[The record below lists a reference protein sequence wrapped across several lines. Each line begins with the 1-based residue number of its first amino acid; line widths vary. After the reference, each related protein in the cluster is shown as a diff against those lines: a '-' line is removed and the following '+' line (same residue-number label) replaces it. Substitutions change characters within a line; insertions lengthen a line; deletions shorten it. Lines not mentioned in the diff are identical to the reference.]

1 MAYLRRSAV
10 LLALL
15 AASQAAYADNISL
28 RFNFTE
34 GRAGTVFTPTHAEV
48 GTFAVTPDVRKDAE
62 GGQWRVVAKDAAGNI
77 LHEVTVNNSQQ
88 RHIEAFNRKTGA
100 IDVSQHVKRPEG
112 VFEVSLPFDQNTA
125 NVEVL
130 PVRGNSTAA
139 KAAVAVTP
147 LAAYGRSALEQL
159 VTTTKAKK
167 SSPTVMALAPTVTA
181 TTILNSGP
189 SATKMDYVFVG
200 DGYTAAEMGKWQA
213 DAQKVINGFLAD
225 PVFAANK
232 SSMNIRRVDVAS
244 NQSGA
249 DEIDKGIYKDTA
261 MDGEFG
267 CYNIDRL
274 LCVNSTKV
282 YNIVGSVLQP
292 DQRDVIIVIS
302 NSTRYGGS
310 GGEIA
315 TLSMADQSI
324 EIALHEIGH
333 TAFALADEYEY
344 GTCSTSAEPTEVNVS
359 LNGTRSVKWGN
370 LISAGTPV
378 PTQPGV
384 YANGTVGAF
393 QGGQY
398 CASGKYRPTENSRM
412 RTLGYPWHAV
422 NEGAVRNVFAKYT
435 GPAGVTQTGTLASGG
450 SANAP
455 SASPG
460 YVQAAA
466 GTFTLKL
473 TGPSNADF
481 DLFLYK
487 YSGSAWIKVA
497 SSEGSTSTESISYN
511 GTAGYY
517 YAQVKSYSGSGSYT
531 LVYNFPK

>member
-1 MAYLRRSAV
+1 MPYLRRSAA

-15 AASQAAYADNISL
+15 ASQAAYADNISL
-28 RFNFTE
+28 RINFTE
-34 GRAGTVFTPTHAEV
+34 GRTGAVFTPIHAEV
-48 GTFAVTPDVRKDAE
+48 GKFAVTPDVRKDAE

-88 RHIEAFNRKTGA
+88 RHIEVFNRKTGA
-100 IDVSQHVKRPEG
+100 IESAKQVKRPSG
-112 VFEVSLPFDQNTA
+112 VFEVSLPFDQNTV

-130 PVRGNSTAA
+130 PVAGSGANA
-139 KAAVAVTP
+139 KAAATP
-147 LAAYGRSALEQL
+147 LATYGRAALEKL
-159 VTTTKAKK
+159 VNTTTTSSKMIKAGAAAAT
-167 SSPTVMALAPTVTA
+167 PAATA
-181 TTILNSGP
+181 TSILNNGS
-189 SATKMDYVFVG
+189 SAIKMDYVFVG

-213 DAQKVINGFLAD
+213 DAQKIINGFLAD
-225 PVFAANK
+225 PVFAANRN
-232 SSMNIRRVDVAS
+232 SMNIRRVDVAS

-267 CYNIDRL
+267 CFAIDRL

-292 DQRDVIIVIS
+292 DQRDVIVVVS

-315 TLSMADQSI
+315 TVSVAEQAI

-333 TAFALADEYEY
+333 TAFALADEYEN
-344 GTCSTSAEPTEVNVS
+344 GTCNTTAEPTEVNVS
-359 LNGTRSVKWGN
+359 RVNTRSVKWGN
-370 LISAGTPV
+370 LISANTPV
-378 PTQPGV
+378 PTQPGM
-384 YANGTVGAF
+384 YANGTIGVF

-398 CASGKYRPTENSRM
+398 CTAGKYRPTENSRM

-435 GPAGVTQTGTLASGG
+435 GVTQTGTLASGG

-455 SASPG
+455 SAAPG
-460 YVQAAA
+460 YVQAVA
-466 GTFTLKL
+466 GTFTAQL
-473 TGPSNADF
+473 TGPAGADF

-487 YSGSAWIKVA
+487 YSGSAWVKVA
-497 SSEGSTSTESISYN
+497 SSEGATSTESISYN

>member
-1 MAYLRRSAV
+1 MPYLRRS
-10 LLALL
+10 LALFAL
-15 AASQAAYADNISL
+15 LASQAAYADNISL
-28 RFNFTE
+28 RMHFTE

-48 GTFAVTPDVRKDAE
+48 GTFAVTPDVRKGAE

-88 RHIEAFNRKTGA
+88 RHIEAFNRTTGA
-100 IDVSQHVKRPEG
+100 IEVSQHVKRPEG
-112 VFEVSLPFDQNTA
+112 VFEVSLPYDKNTA
-125 NVEVL
+125 TVEVL
-130 PVRGNSTAA
+130 PVGGAGTAA
-139 KAAVAVTP
+139 KSAMAATP
-147 LAAYGRSALEQL
+147 LAAYGRTALDQL

-167 SSPTVMALAPTVTA
+167 SAPTTMALAPAATA
-181 TTILNSGP
+181 TTILNSGS

-200 DGYTAAEMGKWQA
+200 DGYTAAEMAKWQA
-213 DAQKVINGFLAD
+213 DAQKIINGFLAD

-274 LCVNSTKV
+274 LCVNATKV

-292 DQRDVIIVIS
+292 DQRDVIIVVS

-344 GTCSTSAEPTEVNVS
+344 GTCNTASEPTEVNVS

-370 LISAGTPV
+370 LISSGTPV

-384 YANGTVGAF
+384 YANGTVGVF
-393 QGGQY
+393 QGAQY
-398 CASGKYRPTENSRM
+398 CGAGKYRPTENSRM

-435 GPAGVTQTGTLASGG
+435 GNVTQTGTLASGG

-460 YVQAAA
+460 YVSAAA
-466 GTFTLKL
+466 GTITLQL

-487 YSGSAWIKVA
+487 YSGSAWVKVA
-497 SSEGSTSTESISYN
+497 SSEGPTSTESISYN

-517 YAQVKSYSGSGSYT
+517 YAQVKSYSGSGTYT
-531 LVYNFPK
+531 LTYNFPK

>member
-1 MAYLRRSAV
+1 MPYLRRSAA

-15 AASQAAYADNISL
+15 ASQAAYADNISL
-28 RFNFTE
+28 RLNFTE
-34 GRAGTVFTPTHAEV
+34 GRNGTEFTPAHAEI
-48 GTFAVTPDVRKDAE
+48 GTFAVTPDVRKGAE
-62 GGQWRVVAKDAAGNI
+62 GSQWRVVAKDAAGNI
-77 LHEVTVNNSQQ
+77 LHEVTVHNSQQ
-88 RHIEAFNRKTGA
+88 RHIEVFNRKTGA
-100 IDVSQHVKRPEG
+100 IDVSQHVKRPNG
-112 VFEVSLPFDQNTA
+112 VFEVSLPFDKATA
-125 NVEVL
+125 TVEVL
-130 PVRGNSTAA
+130 PVVHGNSAAKTAA
-139 KAAVAVTP
+139 ATTP
-147 LAAYGRSALEQL
+147 LATYGRAALEQL
-159 VTTTKAKK
+159 ATTSQA
-167 SSPTVMALAPTVTA
+167 SSKTALAAVPAATA
-181 TTILNSGP
+181 TTILNNGP
-189 SATKMDYVFVG
+189 SGIKMDYVFVG

-261 MDGEFG
+261 MDGAFG

-274 LCVNSTKV
+274 LCVDSTKV
-282 YNIVGSVLQP
+282 YNIVGSVLKP
-292 DQRDVIIVIS
+292 DERDVIVVIS

-310 GGEIA
+310 GGDVA

-344 GTCSTSAEPTEVNVS
+344 GTCDTSAEPAQVDVS

-370 LISAGTPV
+370 LISASTPV
-378 PTQPGV
+378 PTQPGM
-384 YANGTVGAF
+384 YANGTVGVF

-398 CASGKYRPTENSRM
+398 CTAGKYRPTENSRM

-435 GPAGVTQTGTLASGG
+435 GVTQTGTLASGG

-460 YVQAAA
+460 YVSAGA
-466 GTFTLKL
+466 GTFTLQL
-473 TGPSNADF
+473 TGPAGTDF

-487 YSGSAWIKVA
+487 YSGNAWVKVA
-497 SSEGSTSTESISYN
+497 SSEGSTSSESISYN

-517 YAQVKSYSGSGSYT
+517 YAQVKSYSGAGAYT

>member
-1 MAYLRRSAV
+1 MPYLRRTAA

-15 AASQAAYADNISL
+15 ASQAAYADNISL

-34 GRAGTVFTPTHAEV
+34 GRTGTAFTATHAEI
-48 GTFAVTPDVRKDAE
+48 GTFAVTPDVRKGAE

-112 VFEVSLPFDQNTA
+112 VFEVSLPFDKNTA

-130 PVRGNSTAA
+130 PVIHGNGSSA
-139 KAAVAVTP
+139 KAAVAATP
-147 LAAYGRSALEQL
+147 LAAYGRAALEQL
-159 VTTTKAKK
+159 ATTTQAGKMNKA
-167 SSPTVMALAPTVTA
+167 ALAPAATA
-181 TTILNSGP
+181 TTILNSGS

-232 SSMNIRRVDVAS
+232 ASMNIRRVDVAS

-267 CYNIDRL
+267 CFNIDRL

-344 GTCSTSAEPTEVNVS
+344 GTCSTTSEPTEVNVS
-359 LNGTRSVKWGN
+359 LNGTRAVKWGN
-370 LISAGTPV
+370 LIAANTPV

-384 YANGTVGAF
+384 YANGTVGIF
-393 QGGQY
+393 QGAQY
-398 CASGKYRPTENSRM
+398 CAAGKYRPTENSRM

-460 YVQAAA
+460 YVSAAA
-466 GTFTLKL
+466 GTFTLQL
-473 TGPSNADF
+473 TGPAGTDF
-481 DLFLYK
+481 DLYLYK
-487 YSGSAWIKVA
+487 YSGSAWVKVA
-497 SSEGSTSTESISYN
+497 ASEGQTSTESISYN

-517 YAQVKSYSGSGSYT
+517 YAQVKSYSGSGAYT
-531 LVYNFPK
+531 LTYNFPK

>member
-1 MAYLRRSAV
+1 MPYLRRSA
-10 LLALL
+10 ALL
-15 AASQAAYADNISL
+15 AMLAAQAAYADNISL
-28 RFNFTE
+28 RVNFTE
-34 GRAGTVFTPTHAEV
+34 GRTGTVFTPTHAEV
-48 GTFAVTPDVRKDAE
+48 GAFAVTPDVRKDAE
-62 GGQWRVVAKDAAGNI
+62 GGQWRVVAKDAAGNV

-88 RHIEAFNRKTGA
+88 RHIEVFNRKTGA
-100 IDVSQHVKRPEG
+100 IELAKHVKRPEG
-112 VFEVSLPFDQNTA
+112 VFEVSLPYDKNTA
-125 NVEVL
+125 SVEVL
-130 PVRGNSTAA
+130 PVTAKGVAA
-139 KAAVAVTP
+139 KAATAAAP
-147 LAAYGRSALEQL
+147 LAAYGRAALDQL
-159 VTTTKAKK
+159 VTTTKSGKMSKA
-167 SSPTVMALAPTVTA
+167 ALAPSATA
-181 TTILNSGP
+181 TTILNSGS

-200 DGYTAAEMGKWQA
+200 DGYTAAEMSKWQA
-213 DAQKVINGFLAD
+213 DAQKIINGFLAD
-225 PVFAANK
+225 PVFSANK

-267 CYNIDRL
+267 CFNIDRL

-344 GTCSTSAEPTEVNVS
+344 GTCSTTAEPTEVNVS
-359 LNGTRSVKWGN
+359 RVNTRSVKWGS
-370 LISAGTPV
+370 LISANTPV
-378 PTQPGV
+378 PTQPGA
-384 YANGTVGAF
+384 YANGTVGVF

-398 CASGKYRPTENSRM
+398 CTAGKYRPTENSRM

-466 GTFTLKL
+466 GTFSLQL
-473 TGPSNADF
+473 TGPSGADF
-481 DLFLYK
+481 DLYLYK

-497 SSEGSTSTESISYN
+497 ASEGQTSTESISYN

-517 YAQVKSYSGSGSYT
+517 YAQVKSYSGSGAYT